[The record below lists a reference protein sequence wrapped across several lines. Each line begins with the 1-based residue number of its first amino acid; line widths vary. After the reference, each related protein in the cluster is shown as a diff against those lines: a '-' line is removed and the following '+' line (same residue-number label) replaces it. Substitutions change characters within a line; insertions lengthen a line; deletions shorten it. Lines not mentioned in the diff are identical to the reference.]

1 MEILK
6 ITAADLDENG
16 FYIGKADVPNFAGH
30 VEIAADLGW
39 VRFKAALRAAGYI
52 RALAGSGIEAG
63 LGISAGEDI
72 EAGWGINAGSYI
84 NAGEGIKAGCGIKA
98 GSYINAGSGISAGE
112 DIEAG
117 WDINAGLG
125 IKAGLGISAG
135 LSISATFVSTPT
147 RIFAGLCLWRF
158 PTAEETQIRA
168 EIRSGTVAFGEVV
181 PPQPHSA

>member
-39 VRFKAALRAAGYI
+39 VRFKAALHAAGYI
-52 RALAGSGIEAG
+52 RALAGSGIEAGLGIDAGEDINAGLGIKAGLGISAGSYIKAGSGIEAG

-72 EAGWGINAGSYI
+72 EAGWGIN
-84 NAGEGIKAGCGIKA
+84 
-98 GSYINAGSGISAGE
+98 
-112 DIEAG
+112 
-117 WDINAGLG
+117 
-125 IKAGLGISAG
+125 AGLGISAG

-158 PTAEETQIRA
+158 PTAEEMQIRA

>member
-1 MEILK
+1 MDVETLK
-6 ITAADLDENG
+6 ITAADLDEDG
-16 FYIGKADVPNFAGH
+16 FYIGQADATNFAGH
-30 VEIAADLGW
+30 IEIAADLGW

-52 RALAGSGIEAG
+52 RALAGSGIE
-63 LGISAGEDI
+63 
-72 EAGWGINAGSYI
+72 
-84 NAGEGIKAGCGIKA
+84 
-98 GSYINAGSGISAGE
+98 
-112 DIEAG
+112 
-117 WDINAGLG
+117 
-125 IKAGLGISAG
+125 AGLGISAG

>member
-1 MEILK
+1 METLK
-6 ITAADLDENG
+6 ITAADLDEDG
-16 FYIGKADVPNFAGH
+16 FYIGQADATNFAGH
-30 VEIAADLGW
+30 IEIAADLGW

-84 NAGEGIKAGCGIKA
+84 K
-98 GSYINAGSGISAGE
+98 AGSGISAGE

-117 WDINAGLG
+117 WGINAGLG